1 MKVSLARAALVQ
13 IYLSLIG
20 ILLMPVYL
28 RYLGGEAF
36 GLVGFSIMLQA
47 WIQLLDLGMSPVLAR
62 EMSRYR
68 AGSVSRNE
76 ISAKLNALEMATG
89 GAGLVV
95 ALLLVVSSDWIARS
109 WLSVNG
115 ISKGELATCVALIG
129 LSGVLAWLSGMYRSC
144 LSGLERQKLFN
155 GLNVALATIRYVGVV
170 PVLVYVSDAPVI
182 FFAYQA
188 GAGVLS
194 VLLFSSAVRRCVTH
208 RASFQWHKPAL
219 LSMLPMVGSMAF
231 LSIAWVAITQIDK
244 LILSGLLPLEA
255 YGYFMLASM
264 AAGGVMIL
272 IPPLNQVVQPR
283 LTILAERKD
292 DVQLILLYR
301 LSMQIFVV
309 AFLALGGVVAFFA
322 KPILLV
328 WVGSPEVAADAA
340 PILFWYALANSL
352 TGVLVLPFM
361 LQFAKGQLRF
371 QVISNVVMLAT
382 LVPSLVFA
390 ALHWG
395 AVGTGSVQ
403 FLGNLLFFSL
413 WIPVV
418 HRKILPALSW
428 KRMVSDAWVPGA
440 VVLLSLFACAKLFV
454 PFLIGKTLSV
464 FLIGI
469 AFILAVVLGVAS
481 GSLARSFV
489 VDFLRG
495 AIK

>member
-1 MKVSLARAALVQ
+1 
-13 IYLSLIG
+13 
-20 ILLMPVYL
+20 MPVYL

-47 WIQLLDLGMSPVLAR
+47 WIQLLDLGISPVLAR

-76 ISAKLNALEMATG
+76 ISAKLNALEMAMG

-95 ALLLVVSSDWIARS
+95 ALLMTASSDWIARS

-170 PVLVYVSDAPVI
+170 PVLFYVSDAPVN

-188 GAGVLS
+188 GVGVLS
-194 VLLFSSAVRRCVTH
+194 VGLFSSAVRRCVTH
-208 RASFQWHKPAL
+208 RPTFRWHKPAL

-231 LSIAWVAITQIDK
+231 LTIAWVSTTQIDK
-244 LILSGLLPLEA
+244 LVLSGLVPLED
-255 YGYFMLASM
+255 YGNFMLATM
-264 AAGGVMIL
+264 AASGVMIL
-272 IPPLNQVVQPR
+272 IPPINQVVQPR

-292 DVQLILLYR
+292 YVQLVMLYR

-309 AFLALGGVVAFFA
+309 AFFALGGVVAFFA
-322 KPILLV
+322 EPILLV
-328 WVGSPEVAADAA
+328 WVGSPAVAADAA
-340 PILFWYALANSL
+340 SILFWYALANSV

-371 QVISNVVMLAT
+371 QVISNVVTLAT
-382 LVPSLVFA
+382 FVPALVVA
-390 ALHWG
+390 AVLWG
-395 AVGTGSVQ
+395 AVGTGRVQ

-413 WIPVV
+413 WVPVV
-418 HRKILPALSW
+418 HRKLLPALSW
-428 KRMVSDAWVPGA
+428 RRMVSDAWVPGV
-440 VVLLSLFACAKLFV
+440 VVLLSLFVCAKLFV
-454 PFLIGKTLSV
+454 PFLTGMTSSV
-464 FLIGI
+464 FLIGM
-469 AFILAVVLGVAS
+469 AFILAVVMGVAS
-481 GSLARSFV
+481 GSLARPFV

-495 AIK
+495 VFK